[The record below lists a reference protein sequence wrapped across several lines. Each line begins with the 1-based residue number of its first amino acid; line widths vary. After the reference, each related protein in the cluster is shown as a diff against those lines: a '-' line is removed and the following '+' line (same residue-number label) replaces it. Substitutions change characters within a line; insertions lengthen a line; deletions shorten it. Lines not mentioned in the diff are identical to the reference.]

1 MDLNSKL
8 GLGGE
13 GRDVTHPKYTM
24 GSGATSKEL
33 GVNADCS
40 SEKVESAKLG
50 LKAGGH
56 ATSLSGAK
64 LDKHNEWHKKHGSHN
79 SKKNIPESKT
89 KMAMGGVGKERLDQV
104 MKGKISKEKL
114 G

>member
-50 LKAGGH
+50 LKAGGL
-56 ATSLSGAK
+56 AC
-64 LDKHNEWHKKHGSHN
+64 HKEEKMKRHT
-79 SKKNIPESKT
+79 PESKT